1 MSEKILILHSLL
13 SGLDI
18 LTAIILLVAV
28 LSGLATGLVVK
39 LGQIV
44 AVIGSYVIAAVLASY
59 VGLGREIV
67 FVVAFIVLSL
77 ICRYLVQVLRLVDKL
92 PVVGTL
98 DKFGGAVVGFVVAF
112 IVLYFVINLFFDIV
126 TVRGHVFAKNMN
138 RTFVIFQQR
147 QHTADR
153 GGFSGAVWS
162 QKSKNLPFFNVQVQV
177 IQCDQITISFYKIF
191 NMNHRKFLQFLV
203 LRLAYFLLVII
214 NVLCL

>member
-1 MSEKILILHSLL
+1 M
-13 SGLDI
+13 
-18 LTAIILLVAV
+18 
-28 LSGLATGLVVK
+28 
-39 LGQIV
+39 

-126 TVRGHVFAKNMN
+126 PQSTLDGMGWTKEAVQKTMFIK
-138 RTFVIFQQR
+138 
-147 QHTADR
+147 
-153 GGFSGAVWS
+153 GFL
-162 QKSKNLPFFNVQVQV
+162 K
-177 IQCDQITISFYKIF
+177 
-191 NMNHRKFLQFLV
+191 R
-203 LRLAYFLLVII
+203 
-214 NVLCL
+214 

>member
-67 FVVAFIVLSL
+67 FVVAFIVLSI

-126 TVRGHVFAKNMN
+126 TVRGHVFAKNLN

-162 QKSKNLPFFNVQVQV
+162 QKSKKFSRFYLQVQM
-177 IQCDQITISFYKIF
+177 IHSCERI
-191 NMNHRKFLQFLV
+191 KFLGKVLQFDHYASAPSFAMI
-203 LRLAYFLLVII
+203 RE
-214 NVLCL
+214 

>member
-28 LSGLATGLVVK
+28 L
-39 LGQIV
+39 
-44 AVIGSYVIAAVLASY
+44 ASY

-67 FVVAFIVLSL
+67 FVVAFIVLSI

-126 TVRGHVFAKNMN
+126 PQSTLDGMGWTKEAVQKTMFIK
-138 RTFVIFQQR
+138 
-147 QHTADR
+147 
-153 GGFSGAVWS
+153 GFL
-162 QKSKNLPFFNVQVQV
+162 K
-177 IQCDQITISFYKIF
+177 
-191 NMNHRKFLQFLV
+191 R
-203 LRLAYFLLVII
+203 
-214 NVLCL
+214 

>member
-67 FVVAFIVLSL
+67 FVVAFIVLSI

-98 DKFGGAVVGFVVAF
+98 DKFGGAVVGLSL
-112 IVLYFVINLFFDIV
+112 IHI
-126 TVRGHVFAKNMN
+126 
-138 RTFVIFQQR
+138 
-147 QHTADR
+147 
-153 GGFSGAVWS
+153 
-162 QKSKNLPFFNVQVQV
+162 
-177 IQCDQITISFYKIF
+177 
-191 NMNHRKFLQFLV
+191 
-203 LRLAYFLLVII
+203 
-214 NVLCL
+214 